1 MLHCAAILCQG
12 KGFALTLHCGACQT
26 FLKDVVATK
35 TINLKLLGRREAE
48 GETYFFRVMS
58 RVSFFFFFFQVNI
71 TVEDENDNPPVFDRQ
86 WYEGSIEENSPPGT
100 EVKMEIPLRIHD
112 ADTGMNSHFSVN
124 VKGNGSDLFAIDQKT
139 LKIAVKEGAVI
150 DREYRDVYYLRLVAR
165 DKG

>member
-1 MLHCAAILCQG
+1 M
-12 KGFALTLHCGACQT
+12 
-26 FLKDVVATK
+26 
-35 TINLKLLGRREAE
+35 
-48 GETYFFRVMS
+48 
-58 RVSFFFFFFQVNI
+58 NI